1 MYRRARRKASYFF
14 DLVSFVLRLFFQT
27 LSPLWSWILRIPGV
41 EFLCIRARLLCV
53 RVQNFAS
60 LTWRGRRNEPS
71 ENNRYSSDEEEGISG
86 GLYNGPTV
94 RSPSEVPEKPDE
106 PTEVKVEK
114 EFSGNEYR
122 VDETDDFY
130 CDYDS
135 TWEDENE
142 GPPRRS
148 RTFQTRRNRTVSL
161 TCLQLYLLCSSSQQ
175 QFNFRSSCLLSG
187 VYIHQFHNEW
197 KGKYAKLEHTHSY
210 IQWLFPLQEPG
221 VNYEA
226 TTLTKQ
232 EIQVKKNLL
241 KSYELML
248 DFYGIKLENEETGKV
263 ARADHWIDRFQ
274 NLNNHTH
281 NNLRITRILKCLGT
295 LGYRHYQVPLVRFF
309 LEETLVNG
317 ELPRVKDS
325 ALSYFLFAVLDKQER
340 RKLLKFAYDHYN
352 DSEPFVWF
360 SGPCGASACSS
371 TLGGDCSC
379 ARGAEAGEGS
389 VKGGG
394 DDSSFCSGSDCFC
407 SPTDW
412 RGSLL
417 CLGSLLWLISGA
429 TVDDLTSSSTFLP
442 SWSM

>member
-14 DLVSFVLRLFFQT
+14 DLVSFFLRVFFQA

-71 ENNRYSSDEEEGISG
+71 ENNRYSSDEEEGVSG

-94 RSPSEVPEKPDE
+94 RSPSEVPEIPDE

-114 EFSGNEYR
+114 EFSGNKYR

-142 GPPRRS
+142 DPPRRS
-148 RTFQTRRNRTVSL
+148 RTFQTRKNRTVSL

-175 QFNFRSSCLLSG
+175 QFNFRSSALHSFPAL
-187 VYIHQFHNEW
+187 IKTKLFE
-197 KGKYAKLEHTHSY
+197 GKLKFLVMIKFVFER
-210 IQWLFPLQEPG
+210 LFPLQEPG

-263 ARADHWIDRFQ
+263 ARADHWSDRFQ

-352 DSEPFVWF
+352 DSEPFVWCPKKIQDAW
-360 SGPCGASACSS
+360 SKAWSGLWPPWRLGGPCSPSTDGGSS
-371 TLGGDCSC
+371 GM
-379 ARGAEAGEGS
+379 
-389 VKGGG
+389 
-394 DDSSFCSGSDCFC
+394 
-407 SPTDW
+407 PW
-412 RGSLL
+412 RTG
-417 CLGSLLWLISGA
+417 LGSSECQ
-429 TVDDLTSSSTFLP
+429 SKR
-442 SWSM
+442 

>member
-14 DLVSFVLRLFFQT
+14 DLVSFFLRVFFQA

-71 ENNRYSSDEEEGISG
+71 ENNRYSSDEEEGVSG

-114 EFSGNEYR
+114 EFSGNKYR

-142 GPPRRS
+142 DPPRRS
-148 RTFQTRRNRTVSL
+148 RTFQTRRNRTA
-161 TCLQLYLLCSSSQQ
+161 SSSNDKYKFIRFENAAKDMQNYRHDYPNLHRTRHFGQ
-175 QFNFRSSCLLSG
+175 ENDEKPNLSFYHGDTPSLPDG

-232 EIQVKKNLL
+232 EIQDFLDSTTARKNLL

-263 ARADHWIDRFQ
+263 ARADHWSDRFQ

-352 DSEPFVWF
+352 DSEPFVWCPKKIQDAWSKAWQEQDQF
-360 SGPCGASACSS
+360 S
-371 TLGGDCSC
+371 L
-379 ARGAEAGEGS
+379 EGN
-389 VKGGG
+389 
-394 DDSSFCSGSDCFC
+394 
-407 SPTDW
+407 DW
-412 RGSLL
+412 
-417 CLGSLLWLISGA
+417 
-429 TVDDLTSSSTFLP
+429 DNM
-442 SWSM
+442 SMHN